1 MDQGGGAPYLAIV
14 WDAIPESA
22 SKRATHTYCLV
33 HIIYEKGTGEDQVWN
48 FKRSLTI
55 LHPSRHQE
63 LTFAARGSIAGVQR
77 LTEYNFLPESL

>member
-14 WDAIPESA
+14 WNTIPESE

-33 HIIYEKGTGEDQVWN
+33 LYMKKAQAKIKYGIKI
-48 FKRSLTI
+48 SLTI

-63 LTFAARGSIAGVQR
+63 PTFAARGSIAGVQR